1 MFFYSWDGKES
12 GIGWLALFL
21 SDIWRMTLMIYSI
34 QGYLVFDLK
43 KTFIPCTQA
52 QITEKLTSPHD
63 HFHYMKAMFPL
74 IPTPRFNHGIFV
86 IVTITNS

>member
-43 KTFIPCTQA
+43 KTFTQA